1 MARMGRLLVGGSA
14 QQGIEARLVG
24 LDQVFAQ
31 TKLML
36 GGART
41 KRAIAAALYQAGEE
55 IMADS
60 KENYVPVDTGALR
73 STGTAHKPEISDEEI
88 TVVLGYGGPAA
99 GFLGEDGAEREV
111 GYALIQHE
119 DLSLN
124 HARPEHEGE
133 GNRPGQAKYLS
144 TPLRNRAPQVPDDIA
159 KSMRRAMKAQEKR
172 TAR

>member
-14 QQGIEARLVG
+14 QTGISAEIVG
-24 LDQVFAQ
+24 LDKVFAE
-31 TKLML
+31 TRVLL
-36 GGART
+36 GGPKAR
-41 KRAIAAALYQAGEE
+41 KAVEAALYQAGEE
-55 IMADS
+55 VMADS

-73 STGTAHKPEISDEEI
+73 STGTTHLPERDGDESV
-88 TVVLGYGGPAA
+88 VVLGYGGPAA

-124 HARPEHEGE
+124 HFRPEHEGE

-144 TPLRNRAPQVPDDIA
+144 TPLRKRARTLPDTVA
-159 KSMRRAMKAQEKR
+159 AHLRRAIKR
-172 TAR
+172 AAA